1 MLILVDCLNY
11 QGLCHAQRR
20 HAAPSPDRDGSTTI
34 RMKKAHC
41 LSPIV
46 LGGTVDG
53 RLLQGSNHSVI
64 ALAVV
69 SFHPTPPNR
78 YQLNI

>member
-1 MLILVDCLNY
+1 VLFLADRLNY

-20 HAAPSPDRDGSTTI
+20 HAAPSSDRDGPTTI
-34 RMKKAHC
+34 RMKKVHC

-53 RLLQGSNHSVI
+53 RVLQGSNHSVI
-64 ALAVV
+64 ALTVV
-69 SFHPTPPNR
+69 SFHPSPPNR
-78 YQLNI
+78 YELNI